1 MNIYWK
7 AQPVIKS
14 ADLCNLTRIRLTTS
28 YSDCLWSEEEHFK
41 KLFRGE
47 WLSPHRAEADFCAAG
62 TYRTTAARAPAD
74 ARSFIARRKKWQLT
88 PPYIYRAGCRTRR
101 AISSLRWIFPECVIK
116 VFLPVCVSET
126 ELWVW
131 SVITYCESRPVSCGC
146 GRILVPLAFT
156 RQSASTVTVQHL
168 LPPYFVFL
176 S

>member
-1 MNIYWK
+1 MNFYWK
-7 AQPVIKS
+7 HQPVIKS
-14 ADLCNLTRIRLTTS
+14 ADLSNLTRIRLTTS

-41 KLFRGE
+41 KL
-47 WLSPHRAEADFCAAG
+47 WLSPHRAEAGFCAAG
-62 TYRTTAARAPAD
+62 TYSTTAARAPPD
-74 ARSFIARRKKWQLT
+74 AGSFIARRKKRQLAS
-88 PPYIYRAGCRTRR
+88 PYVYRSGCRTR

-116 VFLPVCVSET
+116 VLLPVCVSET

-131 SVITYCESRPVSCGC
+131 SVITYSESRPVSCGY
-146 GRILVPLAFT
+146 GRILVPLVLT